1 MQEMLYAKSEREEK
15 DMNEKEQ
22 METQKLVRLAAEG
35 DKGALEQLLTGVQ
48 DLVFNLSLRMLG
60 TIHDAEDAS
69 QEILIRVMTNLAFF
83 RGESAFTTWVFR
95 IAVNH
100 LKNYKKS
107 MFAQHP
113 LSFEYYGEDIVS
125 GKEKDIP
132 DLTMGVDRNLLEQ
145 ELKLSCT
152 NVMLQCLDTD
162 SRCIYILG
170 TMFRVDS
177 RLAAEILEI
186 SPEAYRQRLS
196 RIKKKMAGF
205 LEEYCGLS
213 GKGVC
218 SCSKRISYAIATHR
232 VNPEKPEYTS
242 LEENTEFLQEC
253 KTAMEE
259 IDDRSLVFS
268 SLPAYRTTRA
278 ARQYLNEFLKSDC
291 YSMISNA

>member
-1 MQEMLYAKSEREEK
+1 MDEKKREDTEMLVSRA
-15 DMNEKEQ
+15 
-22 METQKLVRLAAEG
+22 VEG
-35 DKGALEQLLTGVQ
+35 DQEALEQLLTEVQ

-60 TIHDAEDAS
+60 TIQDAEDAS
-69 QEILIRVMTNLAFF
+69 QEILIRVMNNLASF
-83 RGESAFTTWVFR
+83 RGESAFSTWVFR

-100 LKNYKKS
+100 LKNYRKS
-107 MFAQHP
+107 MFARQP

-170 TMFRVDS
+170 TMFHVDS

-205 LEEYCGLS
+205 LDEYCGLS

-259 IDDRSLVFS
+259 IDDRSRVFS

-278 ARQYLNEFLKSDC
+278 ARQYLD
-291 YSMISNA
+291 